1 MKREHRPQSTAARIG
16 QDWLPPIGL
25 FLFLVVIWQSA
36 TMLFEIK
43 SYLLPSP
50 IEVLQA
56 GISDAEAL
64 LRSTLVTA
72 QAALCGFGLS
82 LLVGC
87 SASACF
93 AQFPLVRRGVLPYA
107 ILLQTVPMIA
117 IAPLILNW
125 LGPGQQS
132 VIVISL
138 IVSLF
143 PIITNATA
151 GLLAVPSE
159 MRDLF
164 QLHQTTRWQTMFK
177 LNVPHAVPYIVTG
190 ARISAGLAVLGAI
203 VGEFFA
209 GNFSGSQGLGF
220 VIPQRISHLRTAEG
234 FAAVALS
241 TMLGLLI
248 YGLVGL
254 VRNTVLRPWCQPEDR

>member
-1 MKREHRPQSTAARIG
+1 MVSRVAYV
-16 QDWLPPIGL
+16 WLPPVAL
-25 FLFLVVIWQSA
+25 FLCLVGIWQLV
-36 TMLFEIK
+36 TVLFEIK
-43 SYLLPSP
+43 PYLLPSP
-50 IEVLQA
+50 VQVFKA
-56 GISDAEAL
+56 GTANAAPL
-64 LRSTLVTA
+64 LSATLITA

-82 LLVGC
+82 LVLGC

-125 LGPGQQS
+125 LGPGQRS

-143 PIITNATA
+143 PIVTNTTA
-151 GLLAVPSE
+151 GLLAVPIE
-159 MRDLF
+159 LRELF
-164 QLHQTTRWQTMFK
+164 QLYGATRWQTMFK
-177 LNVPHAVPYIVTG
+177 LSVPHAVPYIVTG

-220 VIPQRISHLRTAEG
+220 VIPQRILHLRTAEG
-234 FAAVALS
+234 FAAVILS
-241 TMLGLLI
+241 TLLGLLI
-248 YGLVGL
+248 YGLVGF
-254 VRNTVLRPWCQPEDR
+254 VRNTVLRRWCPSEGG